1 MPVPCSIVGFGAVG
15 KLLYKVVRDRGLPVE
30 RPRVFAR
37 TARAVDF
44 DGERVELRPLE
55 EDSFR
60 GGGVVLFAGS
70 EGVGNVSELWGPKA
84 VEQGCVVIDNSSTFR
99 MDPDVPLVVPEVNA
113 DALGPDTKLVA
124 NPNCSTIQ
132 MVVAIAPIHRAVG
145 IKRIVV
151 ATYQSTSGAGQ
162 RAMEVL
168 VEEAQAALAGNP
180 HRLADSP
187 FAARIAFNC
196 VPLIGDV
203 DAATGYTG
211 EEKKMANETRKIL
224 GDQSIRVSATT
235 VRVGVEIGHAECV
248 NLELGGPLTP
258 EEARSIL
265 RSAPGV
271 IVMDDPERPTEVPT
285 PIMSA
290 GRDEV
295 FVGRIREDTSVEHGL
310 DLWIVADN
318 LRKGAATNAVQ
329 IAEEMIARGH
339 VSS

>member
-15 KLLYKVVRDRGLPVE
+15 KLLYKVVRERGLPVE
-30 RPRVFAR
+30 RPCVFAR
-37 TARAVDF
+37 SARAVDMG
-44 DGERVELRPLE
+44 GERVEVKPLDD
-55 EDSFR
+55 DSFR
-60 GGGVVLFAGS
+60 SGGIVFFAGS
-70 EGVGNVSELWGPKA
+70 EGVGNVSEVWGPKA
-84 VEQGCVVIDNSSTFR
+84 VELGCVVIDNSSTFR
-99 MDPDVPLVVPEVNA
+99 MDPNVPLVVPEVNA
-113 DALGPDTKLVA
+113 DALTRDTRFIA

-180 HRLADSP
+180 HRLGDSP

-203 DAATGYTG
+203 DSTGYTG
-211 EEKKMANETRKIL
+211 EEKKMVDETRKIL
-224 GDQSIRVSATT
+224 GDQSIRISATT

-248 NLELGGPLTP
+248 NLELGGPLAP
-258 EEARSIL
+258 EEARELL
-265 RSAPGV
+265 RSAPGI
-271 IVMDDPERPTEVPT
+271 IVMDDPERPSDVPT
-285 PIMSA
+285 PILSA

-295 FVGRIREDTSVEHGL
+295 FVGRIRKDTSVENGL
-310 DLWIVADN
+310 DLWVVADN

-329 IAEEMIARGH
+329 IAEEMIARGY